1 MRFLLPLF
9 TLVATLSAYDFALK
23 PKRIT
28 PEVTCFFGEPEV
40 MNTTNNGN
48 MVNTCYIDTKKSY
61 VVIDSGSSYAYA
73 ASAYNAMQKIKP
85 WPVEL
90 VINTHVHDDHWL
102 GNGFFAQKG
111 VKVLGSDDFI
121 HNASIDSPSRIQTH
135 ISPQAYALTVP
146 TLPSEMIA
154 SDKTLKIGNKTLE
167 LHIMKQQAHSEK
179 DMVVYVPQAK
189 VLFAGDLVFND
200 RVPSL
205 AGGNIN
211 GWISALEL
219 LKTYGATTIIG
230 GHGYR
235 TDKEAMIMTREYLI
249 QMRSEVR
256 SAIDEGLSIDE
267 TINKVTMPSFK
278 SLRMMKSLHRA
289 NVETAYRTLEWEEK

>member
-1 MRFLLPLF
+1 MRWMLPL
-9 TLVATLSAYDFALK
+9 LLSVTILGAYDFALT
-23 PKRIT
+23 PKRVT
-28 PEVTCFFGEPEV
+28 PTVTCFFGEPEA

-73 ASAYNAMQKIKP
+73 HSAYQEMQKIKAL
-85 WPVEL
+85 PVEL

-102 GNGFFAQKG
+102 GNGFFAQMG

-135 ISPQAYALTVP
+135 ISPEAYALTVP
-146 TLPSEMIA
+146 TLPNEMIA
-154 SDKTLKIGNKTLE
+154 SDKILKIGNQTLE
-167 LHIMKQQAHSEK
+167 LHMMKQKAHSDK
-179 DMVVYVPQAK
+179 DMVVFVPK
-189 VLFAGDLVFND
+189 LNVLFAGDLVFND

-211 GWISALEL
+211 GWISALDEL
-219 LKTYGATTIIG
+219 KAFGATTIIG

-235 TDKEAMIMTREYLI
+235 TDKEAMKITLEYLT
-249 QMRSEVR
+249 QMRAEVR
-256 SAIDEGLSIDE
+256 SAIDEGLGINE
-267 TINKVTMPSFK
+267 TVNKVTMPTFNT
-278 SLRMMKSLHRA
+278 LRMMKSLHRG

>member
-1 MRFLLPLF
+1 MRWMLPL
-9 TLVATLSAYDFALK
+9 LLSVTMLGAYDFALT
-23 PKRIT
+23 PKRVT

-48 MVNTCYIDTKKSY
+48 MVNTCYINTKKSY

-73 ASAYNAMQKIKP
+73 HSAYQEMQKIKAL
-85 WPVEL
+85 PVEL

-102 GNGFFAQKG
+102 GNGFFAQMG
-111 VKVLGSDDFI
+111 VKVLGSDDFV

-135 ISPQAYALTVP
+135 ISPEAYALTVP
-146 TLPSEMIA
+146 TLPNEMIS
-154 SDKTLKIGNKTLE
+154 SDKVLKIGNQTLE
-167 LHIMKQQAHSEK
+167 LHIMKQKAHSEK
-179 DMVVYVPQAK
+179 DMVVYVPKAK

-235 TDKEAMIMTREYLI
+235 TDKESMKMTLEYLT

-256 SAIDEGLSIDE
+256 SAIDEGLGINE
-267 TINKVTMPSFK
+267 TVNKITMPSFNA
-278 SLRMMKSLHRA
+278 LRMMKSLHRG